1 MQNPAVDTLI
11 NGLVHANTQADMLR
25 YAHAL
30 DRVLQWNYY
39 WIPNYYPPGTSTVW
53 WNRFGMP
60 NVQASNDEAIESWWE
75 ISTTPLTNQQMTAER
90 ITPWQTRRAALMWA
104 YILRRLLLIIPTLV
118 IILLVNFVIVQA
130 APGGPVEQAIAHLQ
144 GIGGASVGGGSSE
157 AMSGSSRA
165 SRGLDPQLIKDIE
178 KQYGFDKPAHERLWL
193 MLKSYAQ
200 LDFGKSF
207 FRGATVTDL
216 ILEKM
221 PVTISLGLWA
231 TLITYLVS
239 IPLGIRKAVHHGSH
253 FDVWSSTAIIIG
265 YAMPAFLFAMFLI
278 VVFAGGTSLNWFPV
292 RGLVSDNFESLSTLG
307 KIADYFWHLV
317 LPVTALVI
325 GGFATL
331 TILTKNSFLN
341 EITRQYVVTAR
352 AKGLSER
359 RVLYGHVFRNAM
371 LLVVSGIPQA
381 FISVFF
387 AGSLLIEVI
396 FSLDGLGRMSYEA
409 AVSRDYPVVFG
420 SLFIF
425 TLFGLLI
432 KLVGDLCYTLV
443 DPRIDFA
450 ARNA

>member
-1 MQNPAVDTLI
+1 M
-11 NGLVHANTQADMLR
+11 
-25 YAHAL
+25 
-30 DRVLQWNYY
+30 
-39 WIPNYYPPGTSTVW
+39 
-53 WNRFGMP
+53 F
-60 NVQASNDEAIESWWE
+60 
-75 ISTTPLTNQQMTAER
+75 
-90 ITPWQTRRAALMWA
+90 A

-144 GIGGASVGGGSSE
+144 GIGGGAVGGSSGE
-157 AMSGSSRA
+157 GVSAGSRA
-165 SRGLDPQLIKDIE
+165 SRGLDPKLIKDIE
-178 KQYGFDKPAHERLWL
+178 KQYGFDKSAPERLWL
-193 MLKSYAQ
+193 MLKNYAQ
-200 LDFGKSF
+200 LDFGNSF

-239 IPLGIRKAVHHGSH
+239 IPLGIRKAVRHGSS
-253 FDVWSSTAIIIG
+253 FDMWSSTAIVIG

-292 RGLVSDNFESLSTLG
+292 RGLVSENFAELSTVG

-371 LLVVSGIPQA
+371 LLVISGIPQA

-432 KLVGDLCYTLV
+432 KLIGDLCYTLV

>member
-1 MQNPAVDTLI
+1 M
-11 NGLVHANTQADMLR
+11 
-25 YAHAL
+25 
-30 DRVLQWNYY
+30 
-39 WIPNYYPPGTSTVW
+39 
-53 WNRFGMP
+53 F
-60 NVQASNDEAIESWWE
+60 
-75 ISTTPLTNQQMTAER
+75 
-90 ITPWQTRRAALMWA
+90 A
-104 YILRRLLLIIPTLV
+104 YIVRRLLLIIPTLV

-144 GIGGASVGGGSSE
+144 GIGGGGVGGSSGE
-157 AMSGSSRA
+157 GISGGSRA
-165 SRGLDPQLIKDIE
+165 SRGLDPKLIADIE
-178 KQYGFDKPAHERLWL
+178 KQYGFDKSAPERLWL

-200 LDFGKSF
+200 LDFGNSF
-207 FRGATVTDL
+207 FRGKTVIDL

-239 IPLGIRKAVHHGSH
+239 IPLGIRKAVRHGSS
-253 FDVWSSTAIIIG
+253 FDVWSSTAIVIG

-292 RGLVSDNFESLSTLG
+292 RGLVSENFEELSTVG
-307 KIADYFWHLV
+307 KIADYFWHLI
-317 LPVTALVI
+317 LPVTSLVI

-371 LLVVSGIPQA
+371 LLVISGIPQA
-381 FISVFF
+381 FIAVFF

-432 KLVGDLCYTLV
+432 KLIGDLCYTLV

>member
-1 MQNPAVDTLI
+1 
-11 NGLVHANTQADMLR
+11 ML
-25 YAHAL
+25 
-30 DRVLQWNYY
+30 
-39 WIPNYYPPGTSTVW
+39 
-53 WNRFGMP
+53 
-60 NVQASNDEAIESWWE
+60 
-75 ISTTPLTNQQMTAER
+75 
-90 ITPWQTRRAALMWA
+90 A
-104 YILRRLLLIIPTLV
+104 YILRRLLLVIPTLV
-118 IILLVNFVIVQA
+118 MILLVNFVIVQA
-130 APGGPVEQAIAHLQ
+130 APGGPVEQAVARLQ
-144 GIGGASVGGGSSE
+144 GIGGGGIGASGDT
-157 AMSGSSRA
+157 MSHGSRA

-193 MLKSYAQ
+193 MLKSYAR

-207 FRGATVTDL
+207 FRGSTVTDL
-216 ILEKM
+216 ILDKM

-253 FDVWSSTAIIIG
+253 FDIWSSTAIILG

-278 VVFAGGTSLNWFPV
+278 VVFAGGTSFNWFPV
-292 RGLVSDNFESLSTLG
+292 RGLVSENFDQLSTIG

-317 LPVTALVI
+317 LPVTSLVV

>member
-1 MQNPAVDTLI
+1 M
-11 NGLVHANTQADMLR
+11 
-25 YAHAL
+25 
-30 DRVLQWNYY
+30 
-39 WIPNYYPPGTSTVW
+39 
-53 WNRFGMP
+53 F
-60 NVQASNDEAIESWWE
+60 
-75 ISTTPLTNQQMTAER
+75 
-90 ITPWQTRRAALMWA
+90 A
-104 YILRRLLLIIPTLV
+104 YIVRRLLLIIPTLV

-144 GIGGASVGGGSSE
+144 GIGGGAIGGSAGEGLS
-157 AMSGSSRA
+157 SGSRA
-165 SRGLDPQLIKDIE
+165 SRGLDPKLIKDIE
-178 KQYGFDKPAHERLWL
+178 KQYGFDKPAPERLWL

-200 LDFGKSF
+200 LDFGNSF

-221 PVTISLGLWA
+221 PVTLSLGLWA

-239 IPLGIRKAVHHGSH
+239 IPLGIRKAVRHGSS
-253 FDVWSSTAIIIG
+253 FDVWSSTAIVIG

-292 RGLVSDNFESLSTLG
+292 RGLVSENFDELSTVG
-307 KIADYFWHLV
+307 KVADYFWHLV

-359 RVLYGHVFRNAM
+359 QVLYGHVFRNAM
-371 LLVVSGIPQA
+371 LLVISGIPQA

-432 KLVGDLCYTLV
+432 KLIGDLCYTLV

>member
-1 MQNPAVDTLI
+1 M
-11 NGLVHANTQADMLR
+11 
-25 YAHAL
+25 
-30 DRVLQWNYY
+30 
-39 WIPNYYPPGTSTVW
+39 
-53 WNRFGMP
+53 F
-60 NVQASNDEAIESWWE
+60 
-75 ISTTPLTNQQMTAER
+75 
-90 ITPWQTRRAALMWA
+90 A
-104 YILRRLLLIIPTLV
+104 YIVRRLLLIIPTLV

-144 GIGGASVGGGSSE
+144 GIGGGGVGGSAGDGVSS
-157 AMSGSSRA
+157 GSRA
-165 SRGLDPQLIKDIE
+165 SRGLDPKLIKDIE
-178 KQYGFDKPAHERLWL
+178 KQYGFDKSAPERLWL
-193 MLKSYAQ
+193 MLKNYAQ
-200 LDFGKSF
+200 LDFGNSF
-207 FRGATVTDL
+207 FRGATVIDL
-216 ILEKM
+216 ILEKL
-221 PVTISLGLWA
+221 PVTLSLGLWA

-239 IPLGIRKAVHHGSH
+239 IPLGIRKAVRHGSS
-253 FDVWSSTAIIIG
+253 FDVWSSTAIVIG

-278 VVFAGGTSLNWFPV
+278 VVFAGGSTLNWFPV
-292 RGLVSDNFESLSTLG
+292 RGLVSENFEQLSTLG

-317 LPVTALVI
+317 LPVSALVI

-371 LLVVSGIPQA
+371 LLVISGIPQA

-432 KLVGDLCYTLV
+432 KLIGDLCYTLV

>member
-1 MQNPAVDTLI
+1 M
-11 NGLVHANTQADMLR
+11 
-25 YAHAL
+25 
-30 DRVLQWNYY
+30 
-39 WIPNYYPPGTSTVW
+39 
-53 WNRFGMP
+53 F
-60 NVQASNDEAIESWWE
+60 
-75 ISTTPLTNQQMTAER
+75 
-90 ITPWQTRRAALMWA
+90 A
-104 YILRRLLLIIPTLV
+104 YIVRRLLLIIPTLV

-144 GIGGASVGGGSSE
+144 GIGGGGVGGSAGDGVSS
-157 AMSGSSRA
+157 GSRA
-165 SRGLDPQLIKDIE
+165 SRGLDPKLIKDIE
-178 KQYGFDKPAHERLWL
+178 KQYGFDKSAPERLWL
-193 MLKSYAQ
+193 MLKNYAQ
-200 LDFGKSF
+200 LDFGNSF
-207 FRGATVTDL
+207 FRGATVIDL
-216 ILEKM
+216 ILEKL
-221 PVTISLGLWA
+221 PVTLSLGLWA

-239 IPLGIRKAVHHGSH
+239 IPLGIRKAVRHGSS
-253 FDVWSSTAIIIG
+253 FDVWSSTAIVIG

-278 VVFAGGTSLNWFPV
+278 VVFAGGSTLNWFPV
-292 RGLVSDNFESLSTLG
+292 RGLVSENFEQLSTLG

-317 LPVTALVI
+317 LPVSALVI

-371 LLVVSGIPQA
+371 LLVISGIPQA

-425 TLFGLLI
+425 TLLGLLI
-432 KLVGDLCYTLV
+432 KLIGDLCYTLV

>member
-1 MQNPAVDTLI
+1 M
-11 NGLVHANTQADMLR
+11 
-25 YAHAL
+25 
-30 DRVLQWNYY
+30 
-39 WIPNYYPPGTSTVW
+39 
-53 WNRFGMP
+53 F
-60 NVQASNDEAIESWWE
+60 
-75 ISTTPLTNQQMTAER
+75 
-90 ITPWQTRRAALMWA
+90 A
-104 YILRRLLLIIPTLV
+104 YIVRRLLLIIPTLV

-144 GIGGASVGGGSSE
+144 GIGGGGVGGSSGE
-157 AMSGSSRA
+157 GISGGSRA
-165 SRGLDPQLIKDIE
+165 SRGLDPKLIADIE
-178 KQYGFDKPAHERLWL
+178 KQYGFDKPAPERLWL

-200 LDFGKSF
+200 LDFGNSF
-207 FRGATVTDL
+207 FRGKTVIDL

-239 IPLGIRKAVHHGSH
+239 IPLGIRKAVRHGSS
-253 FDVWSSTAIIIG
+253 FDVWSSTAIVFG

-292 RGLVSDNFESLSTLG
+292 RGLVSENFDELSTVG

-317 LPVTALVI
+317 LPVTSLVI

-371 LLVVSGIPQA
+371 LLVISGIPQA
-381 FISVFF
+381 FIAVFF

-432 KLVGDLCYTLV
+432 KLIGDLCYTLV

>member
-1 MQNPAVDTLI
+1 M
-11 NGLVHANTQADMLR
+11 
-25 YAHAL
+25 
-30 DRVLQWNYY
+30 
-39 WIPNYYPPGTSTVW
+39 
-53 WNRFGMP
+53 F
-60 NVQASNDEAIESWWE
+60 
-75 ISTTPLTNQQMTAER
+75 
-90 ITPWQTRRAALMWA
+90 A
-104 YILRRLLLIIPTLV
+104 YIVRRLLLIIPTLV

-144 GIGGASVGGGSSE
+144 GIGGGGVGGSSGE
-157 AMSGSSRA
+157 GVSSGSRA
-165 SRGLDPQLIKDIE
+165 SRGLDPNLIKDIE
-178 KQYGFDKPAHERLWL
+178 KQYGFDKPAPERLWL

-200 LDFGKSF
+200 LDFGNSF
-207 FRGATVTDL
+207 FRGKTVIDL

-239 IPLGIRKAVHHGSH
+239 IPLGIRKAVRHGSS
-253 FDVWSSTAIIIG
+253 FDVWSSTAIVIG

-292 RGLVSDNFESLSTLG
+292 RGLVSENFEELSTVG

-317 LPVTALVI
+317 LPVTSLVI

-371 LLVVSGIPQA
+371 LLVISGIPQA

-432 KLVGDLCYTLV
+432 KLIGDLCYTLV

>member
-1 MQNPAVDTLI
+1 ML
-11 NGLVHANTQADMLR
+11 GYLV
-25 YAHAL
+25 
-30 DRVLQWNYY
+30 
-39 WIPNYYPPGTSTVW
+39 
-53 WNRFGMP
+53 
-60 NVQASNDEAIESWWE
+60 
-75 ISTTPLTNQQMTAER
+75 
-90 ITPWQTRRAALMWA
+90 
-104 YILRRLLLIIPTLV
+104 RRLLLIIPTLLC
-118 IILLVNFVIVQA
+118 ILLVNFFIVQA
-130 APGGPVEQAIAHLQ
+130 APGGPVEQAIARLQ
-144 GIGGASVGGGSSE
+144 GIGGVNTGAASVESLN
-157 AMSGSSRA
+157 ANQSRA
-165 SRGLDPQLIKDIE
+165 ARGLDPKLIKEIE
-178 KQYGFDKPAHERLWL
+178 HQYGFDKPLHERLWL

-200 LDFGKSF
+200 LDFGNSF
-207 FRGATVTDL
+207 FRGASVTEL
-216 ILEKM
+216 ILQKM
-221 PVTISLGLWA
+221 PVSISLGLWA

-239 IPLGIRKAVHHGSH
+239 IPLGIRKAVKHGSH
-253 FDVWSSTAIIIG
+253 FDIWSSTAIIIG
-265 YAMPAFLFAMFLI
+265 YAMPAFLFAMLLV

-292 RGLVSDNFESLSTLG
+292 RGLVSENFEEMTTLG

-317 LPVTALVI
+317 LPVSSLVI

-341 EITRQYVVTAR
+341 EITRQYVITAR

-371 LLVVSGIPQA
+371 LLVVAGIPQA

-420 SLFIF
+420 TLFIF

-432 KLVGDLCYTLV
+432 KLVGDICYTLV
-443 DPRIDFA
+443 DPRIDFS

>member
-1 MQNPAVDTLI
+1 M
-11 NGLVHANTQADMLR
+11 
-25 YAHAL
+25 
-30 DRVLQWNYY
+30 
-39 WIPNYYPPGTSTVW
+39 
-53 WNRFGMP
+53 F
-60 NVQASNDEAIESWWE
+60 
-75 ISTTPLTNQQMTAER
+75 
-90 ITPWQTRRAALMWA
+90 A
-104 YILRRLLLIIPTLV
+104 YIVRRLLLIIPTLV

-144 GIGGASVGGGSSE
+144 GIGGGAVGGSAGEGISS
-157 AMSGSSRA
+157 GSRA
-165 SRGLDPQLIKDIE
+165 SRGLDPKLIKDIE
-178 KQYGFDKPAHERLWL
+178 KQYGFDKPAPERLWL
-193 MLKSYAQ
+193 MLKSYAK
-200 LDFGKSF
+200 LDFGNSF
-207 FRGATVTDL
+207 FRAKTVIDL

-239 IPLGIRKAVHHGSH
+239 IPLGIRKAVRHGSS
-253 FDVWSSTAIIIG
+253 FDVWSSTAIVIG

-292 RGLVSDNFESLSTLG
+292 RGLVSENFEELSTVG
-307 KIADYFWHLV
+307 KVADYFWHLV

-371 LLVVSGIPQA
+371 LLVISGIPQA

-432 KLVGDLCYTLV
+432 KLIGDLCYTLV

>member
-1 MQNPAVDTLI
+1 M
-11 NGLVHANTQADMLR
+11 
-25 YAHAL
+25 
-30 DRVLQWNYY
+30 
-39 WIPNYYPPGTSTVW
+39 
-53 WNRFGMP
+53 F
-60 NVQASNDEAIESWWE
+60 
-75 ISTTPLTNQQMTAER
+75 
-90 ITPWQTRRAALMWA
+90 A
-104 YILRRLLLIIPTLV
+104 YIVRRLLLIIPTLV

-144 GIGGASVGGGSSE
+144 GIGGSAIGGSSGE
-157 AMSGSSRA
+157 GISSGSRA
-165 SRGLDPQLIKDIE
+165 SRGLDPKLIKDIE
-178 KQYGFDKPAHERLWL
+178 KQYGFDKPAPERLWL
-193 MLKSYAQ
+193 MLKSYAR
-200 LDFGKSF
+200 LDFGNSF

-221 PVTISLGLWA
+221 PVTVSLGLWA

-239 IPLGIRKAVHHGSH
+239 IPLGIRKAVRHGSN
-253 FDVWSSTAIIIG
+253 FDVWSSTAIVIG

-278 VVFAGGTSLNWFPV
+278 VMFAGGTSLNWFPV
-292 RGLVSDNFESLSTLG
+292 RGLVSENFEELSTVG

-317 LPVTALVI
+317 LPVSALVI

-371 LLVVSGIPQA
+371 LLVISGIPQA

-432 KLVGDLCYTLV
+432 KLIGDLCYTLV

>member
-1 MQNPAVDTLI
+1 M
-11 NGLVHANTQADMLR
+11 
-25 YAHAL
+25 
-30 DRVLQWNYY
+30 
-39 WIPNYYPPGTSTVW
+39 
-53 WNRFGMP
+53 F
-60 NVQASNDEAIESWWE
+60 
-75 ISTTPLTNQQMTAER
+75 
-90 ITPWQTRRAALMWA
+90 A
-104 YILRRLLLIIPTLV
+104 YIVRRLLLIIPTLV

-144 GIGGASVGGGSSE
+144 GIGGGGVGGSSGE
-157 AMSGSSRA
+157 GIGSGSRA
-165 SRGLDPQLIKDIE
+165 SRGLDPKLIKDIE
-178 KQYGFDKPAHERLWL
+178 KQYGFDKPAPERLWL

-200 LDFGKSF
+200 LDFGNSF
-207 FRGATVTDL
+207 FRGKTVIDL

-239 IPLGIRKAVHHGSH
+239 IPLGIRKAVRHGSS
-253 FDVWSSTAIIIG
+253 FDVWSSTAIVVG

-292 RGLVSDNFESLSTLG
+292 RGLVSENFEELSTVG

-317 LPVTALVI
+317 LPVTSLVI

-359 RVLYGHVFRNAM
+359 RVLYGHVLRNAM
-371 LLVVSGIPQA
+371 LLVISGIPQA

-432 KLVGDLCYTLV
+432 KLIGDLCYTLV

>member
-1 MQNPAVDTLI
+1 
-11 NGLVHANTQADMLR
+11 ML
-25 YAHAL
+25 
-30 DRVLQWNYY
+30 
-39 WIPNYYPPGTSTVW
+39 
-53 WNRFGMP
+53 
-60 NVQASNDEAIESWWE
+60 
-75 ISTTPLTNQQMTAER
+75 
-90 ITPWQTRRAALMWA
+90 A
-104 YILRRLLLIIPTLV
+104 YIVRRLLLIIPTLV

-144 GIGGASVGGGSSE
+144 GIGGGGGVGGSSGE
-157 AMSGSSRA
+157 GISSGSRA
-165 SRGLDPQLIKDIE
+165 SRGLDPKLIADIE
-178 KQYGFDKPAHERLWL
+178 KQYGFDKPAPERLWL

-200 LDFGKSF
+200 MDFGNSF
-207 FRGATVTDL
+207 FRGKTVIEL

-239 IPLGIRKAVHHGSH
+239 IPLGIRKAVRHGSS
-253 FDVWSSTAIIIG
+253 FDVWSSTAIVIG

-292 RGLVSDNFESLSTLG
+292 RGLVSENFEELSTVG

-317 LPVTALVI
+317 LPVTSLVI

-371 LLVVSGIPQA
+371 LLVISGIPQA
-381 FISVFF
+381 FIAVFF

-432 KLVGDLCYTLV
+432 KLIGDLCYTLV

>member
-1 MQNPAVDTLI
+1 M
-11 NGLVHANTQADMLR
+11 
-25 YAHAL
+25 
-30 DRVLQWNYY
+30 
-39 WIPNYYPPGTSTVW
+39 
-53 WNRFGMP
+53 F
-60 NVQASNDEAIESWWE
+60 
-75 ISTTPLTNQQMTAER
+75 
-90 ITPWQTRRAALMWA
+90 A
-104 YILRRLLLIIPTLV
+104 YIVRRLLLIIPTLV

-130 APGGPVEQAIAHLQ
+130 APGGPVEQAIANLQ
-144 GIGGASVGGGSSE
+144 GIGGGSVGGSSGE
-157 AMSGSSRA
+157 GISSGSRA
-165 SRGLDPQLIKDIE
+165 SRGLDPKLIKDIE
-178 KQYGFDKPAHERLWL
+178 KQYGFDKPAPERLWL

-200 LDFGKSF
+200 LDFGNSF
-207 FRGATVTDL
+207 FRGKTVIDL

-239 IPLGIRKAVHHGSH
+239 IPLGIRKAVRHGSS
-253 FDVWSSTAIIIG
+253 FDVWSSTAIVIG

-292 RGLVSDNFESLSTLG
+292 RGLVSENFEELSTVG

-317 LPVTALVI
+317 LPVTSLVI

-371 LLVVSGIPQA
+371 LLVISGIPQA

-432 KLVGDLCYTLV
+432 KLIGDLCYTLV